1 MAHLFCI
8 FVVPH
13 CRLIKPINPLIV
25 QEPVSQ
31 GVHWS
36 ANLGRVC
43 GVSNCDRI
51 FAMSIE
57 NRFPHWLSSSISSYH
72 SRRGQGLG
80 VIVRCHH
87 MSARTGHW
95 DNVTCHM
102 YVHIICLQ
110 SVQTQRDI
118 SEVYCQWL
126 CTSSHCPKSMS
137 VFLCLWNDSPFPCRS
152 RWLHLAPRAS
162 HSEPGP
168 ICHVLTDFHVQAI
181 SWIPSPTLSSD
192 QFPPNDRGW
201 CQAAHVTH
209 CVMCHTQT
217 LAALVSSL
225 RNFPSWQWYNFPLF
239 CPILKT
245 WQGHIQVERNFLA
258 QVWQLKMDS
267 LLLSGWL
274 YVVGYGSVSSGSPEP
289 CRPRPWQSDQWK
301 VACVLCGQWGGRE
314 EMCNCWFQVM
324 SGSNPVNM
332 PLIICSADQT
342 SRLSLA
348 QFR

>member
-1 MAHLFCI
+1 
-8 FVVPH
+8 
-13 CRLIKPINPLIV
+13 
-25 QEPVSQ
+25 
-31 GVHWS
+31 
-36 ANLGRVC
+36 
-43 GVSNCDRI
+43 
-51 FAMSIE
+51 MSIE

-95 DNVTCHM
+95 DNVTCPHHLSPISPDSRHRETCQKCTVSDSALPPTVLNPCQYSCVCGM
-102 YVHIICLQ
+102 IPHFPGAPAGSTWLLVPPIQ
-110 SVQTQRDI
+110 SRVP
-118 SEVYCQWL
+118 SVMFWL
-126 CTSSHCPKSMS
+126 TSMS
-137 VFLCLWNDSPFPCRS
+137 RRSPEYQVP
-152 RWLHLAPRAS
+152 
-162 HSEPGP
+162 HSALISFRLMTEAGARL
-168 ICHVLTDFHVQAI
+168 LTWH
-181 SWIPSPTLSSD
+181 S
-192 QFPPNDRGW
+192 
-201 CQAAHVTH
+201 
-209 CVMCHTQT
+209 VMCHTQT

-239 CPILKT
+239 CPSLKT
-245 WQGHIQVERNFLA
+245 WQGHIQLERNILA

-267 LLLSGWL
+267 LLLSAWL
-274 YVVGYGSVSSGSPEP
+274 YVVGYGLVSPGSHEP
-289 CRPRPWQSDQWK
+289 CRPGPWQSDQWK
-301 VACVLCGQWGGRE
+301 VAGVVCGQGKGRE